1 MIVAVK
7 KFDFCNQYSRTLRLC
22 FSDKWGSQNVFST
35 PRLVDSYAVI
45 ELKEL
50 SDFDDSRLI
59 AAVFILS
66 LLSGGRPYISRFG
79 LFQTF
84 HTRVYDVLVQVN
96 VGTSGAYNLVNA
108 LAERVLPFLAKVD
121 FSMNI
126 QKKKNGTLVGMTIAD
141 LSFVRVVETHS
152 VFFRW
157 HDKIRINLGIR
168 HADILETSFLLSAFK
183 F

>member
-1 MIVAVK
+1 MIVAAK
-7 KFDFCNQYSRTLRLC
+7 KFDFYNQYSKALRLC
-22 FSDKWGSQNVFST
+22 FTDKWGARNVFCG

-50 SDFDDSRLI
+50 NDFDDSRLI

-96 VGTSGAYNLVNA
+96 VGVSGAYTLINA
-108 LAERVLPFLAKVD
+108 LVERVLPFLAKVD

-126 QKKKNGTLVGMTIAD
+126 QKKKMELWLV
-141 LSFVRVVETHS
+141 
-152 VFFRW
+152 
-157 HDKIRINLGIR
+157 
-168 HADILETSFLLSAFK
+168 
-183 F
+183 